1 MEPEVNQIGNIF
13 RSAATKHCCYWS
25 PANVNIMT
33 AATSS
38 ARSLD
43 AELYVNFAQD
53 VEGSWLI
60 AEWLDT

>member
-1 MEPEVNQIGNIF
+1 
-13 RSAATKHCCYWS
+13 
-25 PANVNIMT
+25 MT

-53 VEGSWLI
+53 VEDSWLI